1 MTEKTREYYEEEKRK
16 FENEKSEAC
25 KQLERLEIDRTQLL
39 GESLR
44 ESVEKETLD
53 KHKTMVSDAEKHINT
68 ISNWRK
74 AVAAEEKKLRQKKFY
89 GE

>member
-1 MTEKTREYYEEEKRK
+1 MTEKTREYCEEEKRK

-25 KQLERLEIDRTQLL
+25 LEIDRKQLL

-44 ESVEKETLD
+44 ESFEKETLD
-53 KHKTMVSDAEKHINT
+53 KHKTMVSDAGKHINT
-68 ISNWRK
+68 ISHKRK
-74 AVAAEEKKLRQKKFY
+74 AVAVEEKKLKQKKLY